1 MKWVKVTSI
10 ALAVLIIVVFGSLIF
25 VSRNLDNQVAE
36 AQERG
41 YDQGH
46 SQGYLAGYQEGSQ
59 AGYQDGGEVGYQQ
72 GSEIGYEEGE
82 EEGYNYGYTTG
93 FEEGVGPD
101 HIVHNATY
109 DELQEFLAEDDTSS
123 AWEINNNA
131 EGEGIR
137 TAYVRIRIATWYP
150 PPQVATKTGDES
162 LIRTSS
168 PTRADWSPYYYWVAF
183 DTADKGLIFIQ
194 PWSGNEVELE
204 VGKCYSELNGFQ
216 VPEYDDTIVEI
227 LVIW

>member
-1 MKWVKVTSI
+1 MRWVKVTSI
-10 ALAVLIIVVFGSLIF
+10 ALAVLIIVTGTLIF
-25 VSRNLDNQVAE
+25 VSYNLDNRVAE
-36 AQERG
+36 TSERG

-46 SQGYLAGYQEGSQ
+46 SQGYLAGYQEGIRT
-59 AGYQDGGEVGYQQ
+59 GYQDGGELGYLQ
-72 GSEIGYEEGE
+72 GSKIGYKEGE
-82 EEGYNYGYTTG
+82 EESYNYGYTTG
-93 FEEGVGPD
+93 FEEGVGTD
-101 HIVHNATY
+101 DIVRKPTY

-131 EGEGIR
+131 EDKGIQ

-150 PPQVATKTGDES
+150 PPLVATKVGDEG
-162 LIRTSS
+162 LIRTPPLS
-168 PTRADWSPYYYWVAF
+168 RADWSPYYYWVAF
-183 DTADKGLIFIQ
+183 DTADKGLVFVQ